1 MDSPLDFS
9 QISPPQDAGIDPD
22 ALQRLDALFDRQIA
36 EGLHPAAQMV
46 VIKNGQVI
54 FDRAAGSFRG
64 QPVQPDTPFYCFSVS
79 KAFTGMCV
87 HKLIEEGKVALDTP
101 VAEYWPAFGKNGK
114 QEITIRQ
121 VFHHLA
127 GIPAIERYRQIPLW
141 PFWRLTAADI
151 ASLKPEYPPG
161 TQMAYH
167 AVSWGFILGEV
178 VRRVSGMRFEHYF
191 DHHFAQPLGL
201 NNSWYRIPINDLR
214 RSPHILC
221 GHPDQERLVRV
232 FDARPIR
239 RAVIPA
245 ASLNSTAREL
255 ATFYQML
262 VNLGSYAG
270 KQYLQA
276 KTVEKATSLGYHGW
290 DEINKRDTLWAYG
303 FHLGGRKNSA
313 SEYEEETVFGA
324 RSTQATFGHMGNRS
338 CMAWGDMNHN
348 LVVAFTC
355 NRLIGYQESRQ
366 RWIELNN
373 AVWDM
378 LGI

>member
-9 QISPPQDAGIDPD
+9 KISPPQDAGIDPD
-22 ALQRLDALFDRQIA
+22 ALKRLDALFDRQIA
-36 EGLHPAAQMV
+36 KGLHPAAQMAV
-46 VIKNGQVI
+46 VKDGQVI
-54 FDRAAGSFRG
+54 FDRSAGSFRG
-64 QPVQPDTPFYCFSVS
+64 QPVRPDTPFYCFSVS

-87 HKLIEEGKVALDTP
+87 HKLIEEGKVSLDAP
-101 VAEYWPAFGKNGK
+101 VAEYWPAFGKKGK
-114 QEITIRQ
+114 SEITIRQ

-141 PFWRLTAADI
+141 PFWRLTTTDI

-161 TQMAYH
+161 TKMAYH

-178 VRRVSGMRFEHYF
+178 VRQVSGMRFERYF
-191 DHHFAQPLGL
+191 DRHFAQPLGL
-201 NNSWYRIPINDLR
+201 NNTWYRIPFSDLR
-214 RSPHILC
+214 RSPNIVC
-221 GHPDQERLVRV
+221 GNTDQERLVQV

-262 VNLGSYAG
+262 VNRGSYAG

-276 KTVEKATSLGYHGW
+276 KTVEKATSLGYRGW

-313 SEYEEETVFGA
+313 SENEEETVFGE

-338 CMAWGDMNHN
+338 CMAWGDMEHK